1 MPWPFNVDENNK
13 SSKERLDAIKECK
26 RCWSYES
33 PFPDYDIIEQKN
45 LKNRDIYSKLDI
57 DYSCNNELINKITNK
72 YIDDWNPLIVDN
84 KINYCKNPKFNFS
97 YPEYDAFILYC
108 LIRHF
113 KPNSIIEIGCGM
125 STRVI
130 IQAIQKEKLDSKVIC
145 IDKYTSDEI
154 KNNLKLLNVEFI
166 DNDLIDCDLS
176 IFNTLND
183 NDICFIDSSHVLKNY
198 GDVELEYLNILPGL
212 NKGVLV
218 HVHDIFLP
226 QNYPTNWIIDWKCVL
241 TEQQIL
247 AAYLYNNSG
256 VEILSANNYRLLNNI
271 NIPDKIENKSGGSF
285 WFRII

>member
-1 MPWPFNVDENNK
+1 
-13 SSKERLDAIKECK
+13 
-26 RCWSYES
+26 
-33 PFPDYDIIEQKN
+33 
-45 LKNRDIYSKLDI
+45 
-57 DYSCNNELINKITNK
+57 
-72 YIDDWNPLIVDN
+72 
-84 KINYCKNPKFNFS
+84 
-97 YPEYDAFILYC
+97 
-108 LIRHF
+108 
-113 KPNSIIEIGCGM
+113 M